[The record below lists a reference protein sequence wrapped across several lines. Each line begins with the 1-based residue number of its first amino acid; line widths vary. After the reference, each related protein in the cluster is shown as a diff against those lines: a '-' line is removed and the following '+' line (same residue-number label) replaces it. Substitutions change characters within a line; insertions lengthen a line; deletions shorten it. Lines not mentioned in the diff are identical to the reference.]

1 MVLVTSSRQ
10 VFTDEFAM
18 FAQPGACTAMQA
30 NFVKLYRTLEV
41 NPFGGT
47 NFQGTASDLVGSR
60 R

>member
-1 MVLVTSSRQ
+1 
-10 VFTDEFAM
+10 M